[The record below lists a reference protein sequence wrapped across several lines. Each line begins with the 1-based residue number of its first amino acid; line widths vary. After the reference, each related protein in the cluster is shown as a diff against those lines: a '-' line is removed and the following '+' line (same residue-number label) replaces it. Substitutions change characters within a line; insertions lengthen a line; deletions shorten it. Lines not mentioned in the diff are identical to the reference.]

1 MEEWSSS
8 TMDPTALGET
18 HGVTMEEWDPPPRQ
32 IALTPMTYSYC
43 FQSARVLLL
52 LLSWSWDHYSQ
63 ESLDIKG
70 VIVSILQVKMLKHRK
85 AKKLPIGGSSWSDRV
100 WCQPSRCVSDLCVI
114 SHRAVLCPSNG
125 TGHRQR
131 DSSGILVKQCSGLW
145 KIRKNQVYNRI
156 LAT

>member
-1 MEEWSSS
+1 MVIFYNGPCSSGRD
-8 TMDPTALGET
+8 TWGD
-18 HGVTMEEWDPPPRQ
+18 HGGMGLPPRQ

-43 FQSARVLLL
+43 FPSARVLLL

-114 SHRAVLCPSNG
+114 SHRAVLFPSNG

-131 DSSGILVKQCSGLW
+131 DSSGNLGQTVFWIV
-145 KIRKNQVYNRI
+145 KNQKEPSLQQDIGYLI
-156 LAT
+156 

>member
-1 MEEWSSS
+1 MIILYNGPYSSGRDTWS
-8 TMDPTALGET
+8 D
-18 HGVTMEEWDPPPRQ
+18 HGRMGPPPRQ

-85 AKKLPIGGSSWSDRV
+85 AKKLPIGGTSWSDRV

-131 DSSGILVKQCSGLW
+131 DSSGNLGQTVFWIV
-145 KIRKNQVYNRI
+145 KNQKEPSLQQDIGYLI
-156 LAT
+156 